1 MNLFD
6 LFVKISANTKE
17 AESGIDATGEKMK
30 DVAKSAGDMAK
41 SVGEAFKKVGEAA
54 KEIDSVVSGVG
65 DKIVKAFAGAAAAV
79 GGFAVGLAK
88 AGVEYNA
95 QMETYQ
101 MAFTTLLGSAEEARS
116 AMAQIQADAAS
127 TPFDV
132 AGLTQA
138 NQLLVGAGVSA
149 EEARNVIMAL
159 GDAVSATGGGNDELS
174 RMAANLQQIK
184 NVGQASA
191 MDVKQFA
198 LAGIN
203 IYQVLADQMGIT
215 VDEASQL
222 KPTYEQLS
230 AALVSAASE
239 GGRYFGAMA
248 NQSLTFNGQ
257 ISNLQDNWSA
267 LLGSVTGGLQTILQG
282 DILPRIIGYV
292 DEIQSSFNAGGFPGL
307 AATLGDIFADALNT
321 VLGYLPGFVAGVT
334 DTLVSL
340 VSSIDVGQAVSAFQQ
355 VTAAIFSA
363 FDEILPMLAP
373 MVEQIVPALAQAF
386 IQYQGMLREIG
397 LSIITAIAQGLAD
410 SAPELVS
417 TIMDTIGSLGES
429 IVSNVPVLIAAGTT
443 IIQAILDGLSSFDAA
458 AVVDGVMVILNSLVD
473 AITTLLP
480 TLIVTVTQIVSD
492 LLVALTDPSVI
503 QGVLMAAIAIIGAL
517 ADGLMQALPTL
528 IAAASQIVQ
537 NLIAWIADPSNITT
551 AAQAAIAIVTGL
563 IEGLSS
569 MLPQVAEAAVGIVRA
584 LAEALFNPDA
594 VTQIINVAFE
604 LISALVKALVDAAP
618 AIGEAAAAI
627 VTGLVE
633 VLTGPGNIVQIIS
646 TAFAILQA
654 LSNGLLQ
661 AIPEL
666 LQAAIDIIMSLCQ
679 AFLSPENLERLAQA
693 AVDMIDNLANG
704 LIEAVPVLL
713 TAAVGILTGFAGYI
727 TDPSNLSKM
736 AQSALQIIKTL
747 ATGIINAI
755 SLLIEAAANC
765 LSALAKAF
773 VSFDWSGTGH
783 KIVEGIKNGITKAWS
798 ALKEWMSG
806 LIGDLMSVGGDVV
819 NGVKEGISN
828 AWNSVKS
835 LVRGKSES
843 IEDTARDALDTH
855 SPSRVMMRVGRDV
868 VDGLIVGWNDRM
880 KLLQQM
886 VNDDAHALGVGMYG
900 SDFARTPY
908 EGSTAYAAAAVARDF
923 APEATSGGTYTINI
937 QLDGQTIASAVFDPL
952 RAEAKRRG
960 EALA

>member
-30 DVAKSAGDMAK
+30 DVAKSAGEMAK

-101 MAFTTLLGSAEEARS
+101 MAFTTLLGSAEEARA
-116 AMAQIQADAAS
+116 AMAQIRTDAAS

-191 MDVKQFA
+191 VDVKQFA
-198 LAGIN
+198 MAGIN

-248 NQSLTFNGQ
+248 NQSQTFNGQ

-292 DEIQSSFNAGGFPGL
+292 DEIQASFNAGGFSGL
-307 AATLGDIFADALNT
+307 ATTLGDIFADALNT
-321 VLGYLPGFVAGVT
+321 VLDHLPGVVTGVT

-340 VSSIDVGQAVSAFQQ
+340 VSSIDVGQLVATFQQ
-355 VTAAIFSA
+355 VVGSIFSA
-363 FDEILPMLAP
+363 FDEILPMLTP
-373 MVEQIVPALAQAF
+373 MVEQIVPALVQAF
-386 IQYQGMLREIG
+386 IQYQGMLREVG
-397 LSIITAIAQGLAD
+397 VTVITAIVSGIADNAD
-410 SAPELVS
+410 SIFATLAATV
-417 TIMDTIGSLGES
+417 GSLASAVTSNLSVFLDAGMRILQTISEGLSQNSAS
-429 IVSNVPVLIAAGTT
+429 IVSTASQIIGLLVEGFGTAIPMLLQIGGQ
-443 IIQAILDGLSSFDAA
+443 IISMLAQAILENLDAITNVAVEIITFLCTSFNAA
-458 AVVDGVMVILNSLVD
+458 GVGTFLESAGRILQALVD
-473 AITTLLP
+473 ALVQSLP
-480 TLIVTVTQIVSD
+480 
-492 LLVALTDPSVI
+492 
-503 QGVLMAAIAIIGAL
+503 AIATGLSQILIGIGEFLGNSDNLWAIINSAMDILLAL
-517 ADGLMQALPTL
+517 ADGLVEALP
-528 IAAASQIVQ
+528 
-537 NLIAWIADPSNITT
+537 
-551 AAQAAIAIVTGL
+551 
-563 IEGLSS
+563 
-569 MLPQVAEAAVGIVRA
+569 A
-584 LAEALFNPDA
+584 LAGAALD
-594 VTQIINVAFE
+594 IIVG
-604 LISALVKALVDAAP
+604 LVSMITDTKNLARF
-618 AIGEAAAAI
+618 GEAA
-627 VTGLVE
+627 L
-633 VLTGPGNIVQIIS
+633 QI
-646 TAFAILQA
+646 LYK
-654 LSNGLLQ
+654 
-661 AIPEL
+661 
-666 LQAAIDIIMSLCQ
+666 
-679 AFLSPENLERLAQA
+679 LA
-693 AVDMIDNLANG
+693 DG
-704 LIEAVPVLL
+704 L
-713 TAAVGILTGFAGYI
+713 TAAVYRLAE
-727 TDPSNLSKM
+727 PVRNLM
-736 AQSALQIIKTL
+736 QSL
-747 ATGIINAI
+747 ADFFT
-755 SLLIEAAANC
+755 
-765 LSALAKAF
+765 
-773 VSFDWSGTGH
+773 SFDWQGTGQ
-783 KIVEGIKNGITKAWS
+783 KIIDKVKSGIAAAWEGLKNWF
-798 ALKEWMSG
+798 SG
-806 LIGDLMSVGGDVV
+806 LIGDLVNLGSNVV
-819 NGVKEGISN
+819 EGVKDGISK
-828 AWNSVKS
+828 AWNGLKS

-880 KLLQQM
+880 AMLQRI